1 MQILARMPKQE
12 ADPDRRRVLRQHAGA
27 DQAGKLAGAL
37 AGSGASRA
45 PRIFD
50 ISRFGCQI
58 EKGGLSDGANG
69 QFVEIDFGGT
79 LVTRA
84 IIRWADHARLGLEFT
99 RPLGSAQVEALLAD
113 PAPIRLRRL

>member
-1 MQILARMPKQE
+1 MQILARMPTQE
-12 ADPDRRRVLRQHAGA
+12 ADADRRRAVRQHAA
-27 DQAGKLAGAL
+27 QDQAGGFAG
-37 AGSGASRA
+37 GPTGR
-45 PRIFD
+45 PQRIFD
-50 ISRFGCQI
+50 ISRFGCQVEI
-58 EKGGLSDGANG
+58 GGLSDGANG

-99 RPLGSAQVEALLAD
+99 RPLGSAQVEGLLAD